1 MPSLSIAPELFSDA
15 AVAADTKMINAA
27 IIKALSA
34 IPDRGLVP
42 VAVVRQ
48 ARLNGKGTFP
58 LPPESPRAR
67 TTAIDGPRGPIPV
80 RIYMPDGPPSGV
92 YLHFHGGGWTIGT
105 AREND
110 GLNDPLAAAGLAVVS
125 VDYAL
130 APEIPYPAAPDD
142 CEAAALWLLREGES
156 LFGTTRFS
164 IGGESAGAHLAV
176 TTLLRLRDRHGLMPF
191 CAANLHAGCFDLR
204 LTPSARN
211 WGETPLVLNTADIA
225 RFVRN
230 YLRLE
235 GEADHPDVSPLL
247 ADLKGLPPALFTV
260 GTRDP
265 LLDDSLFMANRWL
278 ASGNEATLEAFPGGC
293 HVFVGFVGTLA
304 ERGRARIAEFLTQA

>member
-80 RIYMPDGPPSGV
+80 RIYMPDGAPSGV

-130 APEIPYPAAPDD
+130 APEDPYPAAPDD

-304 ERGRARIAEFLTQA
+304 ERGRARIAEFLTRT

>member
-15 AVAADTKMINAA
+15 AVATDTKMVNAA

-80 RIYMPDGPPSGV
+80 RIYMPDGPPTGV

-156 LFGTTRFS
+156 LFGTTRFM

-176 TTLLRLRDRHGLMPF
+176 TTLVRLRDRHGLTPF
-191 CAANLHAGCFDLR
+191 HAANLHAGCFDLR

-235 GEADHPDVSPLL
+235 GDAEHPDVSPLL

-278 ASGNEATLEAFPGGC
+278 ASGNDATLEVFPGGC
-293 HVFVGFVGTLA
+293 HVFIGFVGTLA
-304 ERGRARIAEFLTQA
+304 ERGRARILDFLTKA